1 MFLSCSQHSE
11 FLAVNWLCILTTLI
25 CGKRHL
31 QVQNIFLDAVAR
43 LIVNAKEMR
52 TVAHSFDTLWARL
65 VVLGYLLIFVNW
77 RDMFDK

>member
-1 MFLSCSQHSE
+1 
-11 FLAVNWLCILTTLI
+11 
-25 CGKRHL
+25 
-31 QVQNIFLDAVAR
+31 VQNIFLDAVAR